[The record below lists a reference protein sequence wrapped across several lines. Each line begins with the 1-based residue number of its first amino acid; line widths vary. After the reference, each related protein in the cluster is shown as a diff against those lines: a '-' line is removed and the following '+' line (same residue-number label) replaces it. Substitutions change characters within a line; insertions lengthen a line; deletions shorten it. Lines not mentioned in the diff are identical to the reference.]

1 MSVKICPEGGFRLSL
16 EIGGEPVET
25 QLIWREGTTYGEAT
39 VRTTDPKHLTKV
51 IALLTNTL
59 GGGLNIEFDQS
70 LLAEDPGCAG
80 LSKFRNGV
88 EADLLRM
95 TLGKLNTRILAIAV
109 ELGID
114 LPDGDS
120 SPVTVERALKQIAEQ
135 ITQAQASE
143 LDTAEKLPPGAGP
156 GETIDVNGPPQASI
170 GGVAVGEAQ
179 AGAKRT
185 RRTKAQIE
193 ADNAAAEAAKK
204 AAAVPAAP
212 AAPAPVVPAQ
222 PTPPNPAATAAFK
235 EDLKAIETALPP
247 PTTVP
252 LKPIET
258 PVVVPETR
266 VEAVKD
272 ELDEMVDLL
281 SNPPMPVELHPL
293 DFKRSAS
300 DRQFLDTASVRL
312 HFGYPLADE
321 YKADPNFNPASPP
334 NSRVN
339 MVTDEGV
346 IALVQWMHAIAERAG
361 RNGKPIGQLD
371 MIFQL
376 GTLEEVIGD
385 AVEKVRK
392 RREAAAAARRAAA
405 AGQ

>member
-1 MSVKICPEGGFRLSL
+1 MSVKINPNGGVDAVC
-16 EIGGEPVET
+16 EIAGQPVRT
-25 QLIWREGTTYGEAT
+25 NITWYVDGLGAHIKVSAANPGRAPQLIG
-39 VRTTDPKHLTKV
+39 
-51 IALLTNTL
+51 LLVNLL
-59 GGGLNIEFDQS
+59 GDGLQVEFDQS

-170 GGVAVGEAQ
+170 GGVAVGEAV

-193 ADNAAAEAAKK
+193 ADNAAEAAKK
-204 AAAVPAAP
+204 SAVPAV
-212 AAPAPVVPAQ
+212 PVAPAQ
-222 PTPPNPAATAAFK
+222 PTPPNPEATAAFK
-235 EDLKAIETALPP
+235 VDMGAIEAKLPP
-247 PTTVP
+247 PATVP
-252 LKPIET
+252 VKP
-258 PVVVPETR
+258 PVEEPVTV
-266 VEAVKD
+266 AVKD
-272 ELDEMVDLL
+272 ELDEMVELL
-281 SNPPMPVELHPL
+281 SNPPLPVDLHPL
-293 DFKRSAS
+293 DLKRNPS
-300 DRQFLDTASVRL
+300 DKKFLDTALVRL
-312 HFGYPLADE
+312 HFGYPLVEE
-321 YKADPNFNPASPP
+321 YKADPNFMPAAPP
-334 NSRVN
+334 NSPVN
-339 MVTDEGV
+339 VGTDEGV
-346 IALVQWMHAIAERAG
+346 VALTQWMEKIAERAA

-371 MIFQL
+371 MMFGL
-376 GTLEEVIGD
+376 GTIEEVVKD

-405 AGQ
+405 GQ

>member
-1 MSVKICPEGGFRLSL
+1 MSVKICPEGGFSLSTTLGEEVVETRLRWCKSAF
-16 EIGGEPVET
+16 GGEIEIRVNDER
-25 QLIWREGTTYGEAT
+25 QLNK
-39 VRTTDPKHLTKV
+39 VLT
-51 IALLTNTL
+51 LLTNTL
-59 GGGLNIEFDQS
+59 GGGLQIEFDQS
-70 LLAEDPGCAG
+70 LLVAEPGCAAQPSKSESLLG
-80 LSKFRNGV
+80 LSRQILV
-88 EADLLRM
+88 LAD
-95 TLGKLNTRILAIAV
+95 K
-109 ELGID
+109 LGID
-114 LPDGDS
+114 LPDADDS
-120 SPVTVERALKQIAEQ
+120 ILTAAEKALGQIAEQ
-135 ITQAQASE
+135 IAQAQASE

-193 ADNAAAEAAKK
+193 ADNAAEAAKK

-222 PTPPNPAATAAFK
+222 PTPPNPAATAAFQ

-252 LKPIET
+252 LKPVEKSEVT
-258 PVVVPETR
+258 VETR
-266 VEAVKD
+266 VERKD
-272 ELDEMVDLL
+272 DLDEMVDLL

-293 DFKRSAS
+293 DLKRSPS
-300 DRQFLDTASVRL
+300 DKQFLDTALVRL
-312 HFGYPLADE
+312 HFQYPLVEE
-321 YKADPNFNPASPP
+321 YKADPNFTPANPQNSPV
-334 NSRVN
+334 SVS
-339 MVTDEGV
+339 TDEGV
-346 IALVQWMHAIAERAG
+346 IALTHWLYKIAERAG
-361 RNGKPIGQLD
+361 QNGKPIGQLD

-405 AGQ
+405 AAQ

>member
-25 QLIWREGTTYGEAT
+25 QLIWREGVTYGEAT

-51 IALLTNTL
+51 VALLTNTL

-70 LLAEDPGCAG
+70 LLTVEPGCAAQPSKSESLLG
-80 LSKFRNGV
+80 LSRQIIV
-88 EADLLRM
+88 LA
-95 TLGKLNTRILAIAV
+95 GK
-109 ELGID
+109 LGID
-114 LPDGDS
+114 LPDADDS
-120 SPVTVERALKQIAEQ
+120 ILTAAEKALGQIAEQ

-193 ADNAAAEAAKK
+193 ADNAAEAAKK
-204 AAAVPAAP
+204 AASTPAAAP
-212 AAPAPVVPAQ
+212 APAPVVPAQ
-222 PTPPNPAATAAFK
+222 PTPPNPAATAAFQ

-252 LKPIET
+252 LKPVEKSE
-258 PVVVPETR
+258 VMVETR
-266 VEAVKD
+266 VERKD
-272 ELDEMVDLL
+272 DLDEMVDLL

-293 DFKRSAS
+293 DLKRSPA
-300 DRQFLDTASVRL
+300 DKQFLDTALVRL
-312 HFGYPLADE
+312 HFQYPLVEE
-321 YKADPNFNPASPP
+321 YKADPNFTPANPQNSP
-334 NSRVN
+334 VN
-339 MVTDEGV
+339 MGTDEGV
-346 IALVQWMHAIAERAG
+346 IALTHWLYKIAERAG
-361 RNGKPIGQLD
+361 QNGKPIGQLD

>member
-1 MSVKICPEGGFRLSL
+1 MSVKICPEGGFSLSTTLGDEVVETRLRWCKSAF
-16 EIGGEPVET
+16 GGEIEIRVTDER
-25 QLIWREGTTYGEAT
+25 QLNK
-39 VRTTDPKHLTKV
+39 VLT
-51 IALLTNTL
+51 LLTNTL
-59 GGGLNIEFDQS
+59 GGGLQIEFDQS
-70 LLAEDPGCAG
+70 LLVTEPGCAAQPSKSESLLG
-80 LSKFRNGV
+80 LSRQII
-88 EADLLRM
+88 ALA
-95 TLGKLNTRILAIAV
+95 GK
-109 ELGID
+109 LGID
-114 LPDGDS
+114 LPDDEDS
-120 SPVTVERALKQIAEQ
+120 VVTAAEKALGQIAEQ

-179 AGAKRT
+179 TGTKRT
-185 RRTKAQIE
+185 RRTRAQIE

-212 AAPAPVVPAQ
+212 APAPAPVVPAQ

-252 LKPIET
+252 LKPVET

-321 YKADPNFNPASPP
+321 YKADPNFNPANPP
-334 NSRVN
+334 TSRVN
-339 MVTDEGV
+339 MGTDEGV
-346 IALVQWMHAIAERAG
+346 AALTHWMSKIAERAAQ
-361 RNGKPIGQLD
+361 NGKPIGQLD

-376 GTLEEVIGD
+376 GTLEGVIGD

-392 RREAAAAARRAAA
+392 RREAAAAARRAAT

>member
-1 MSVKICPEGGFRLSL
+1 MSVKICPEGGFSLSL

-25 QLIWREGTTYGEAT
+25 QLIWREATTYGEAT

-170 GGVAVGEAQ
+170 GGVVVGEAQ
-179 AGAKRT
+179 PGTKRT

-204 AAAVPAAP
+204 AAAAP
-212 AAPAPVVPAQ
+212 AAPTPVVPAQ
-222 PTPPNPAATAAFK
+222 PTPPNPAATAAFQ
-235 EDLKAIETALPP
+235 EDLKAIEAALPP

-252 LKPIET
+252 LKPVET
-258 PVVVPETR
+258 PVSETR
-266 VEAVKD
+266 VEPVKD

-361 RNGKPIGQLD
+361 QNGKPIGQLD

>member
-1 MSVKICPEGGFRLSL
+1 MSVKINPNGGVDAVC
-16 EIGGEPVET
+16 EIAGQPVRT
-25 QLIWREGTTYGEAT
+25 NITWYVDGLGAHIKVSAANPGRAPQLIG
-39 VRTTDPKHLTKV
+39 
-51 IALLTNTL
+51 LLVNLL
-59 GGGLNIEFDQS
+59 GDGLQVEFDQS
-70 LLAEDPGCAG
+70 LLVAAPGCAQPSSG
-80 LSKFRNGV
+80 ASESALSLSRQILV
-88 EADLLRM
+88 LA
-95 TLGKLNTRILAIAV
+95 GK
-109 ELGID
+109 LGID
-114 LPDGDS
+114 LPDADDS
-120 SPVTVERALKQIAEQ
+120 ILTAAEKALGQIAEQ
-135 ITQAQASE
+135 VTQAQESE

-156 GETIDVNGPPQASI
+156 GETIDVNGPPQAQASI
-170 GGVAVGEAQ
+170 GGVPVGEAP
-179 AGAKRT
+179 AGQPKRA

-222 PTPPNPAATAAFK
+222 PTPPNPAATAAFQ

-392 RREAAAAARRAAA
+392 RREAAAAARRAAT

>member
-25 QLIWREGTTYGEAT
+25 RLIWREGFTYGEAT

-51 IALLTNTL
+51 VALLTNTL

-70 LLAEDPGCAG
+70 LLVAEPGCAAQPSSG
-80 LSKFRNGV
+80 VSESALDLSRQ
-88 EADLLRM
+88 
-95 TLGKLNTRILAIAV
+95 ILALAGK
-109 ELGID
+109 LGID
-114 LPDGDS
+114 LPDADDS
-120 SPVTVERALKQIAEQ
+120 ILTGAEKALGQIAEQ
-135 ITQAQASE
+135 ITQAQESE
-143 LDTAEKLPPGAGP
+143 LDPAEKLPPGAGP
-156 GETIDVNGPPQASI
+156 GETIDVNGPPQVQASI
-170 GGVAVGEAQ
+170 GGIAVGEAP
-179 AGAKRT
+179 AGQPKRA

-193 ADNAAAEAAKK
+193 ADNAAAAAAAEAAKK
-204 AAAVPAAP
+204 SAVPAAP
-212 AAPAPVVPAQ
+212 VAPAQ
-222 PTPPNPAATAAFK
+222 PTPPNPEATAAFK
-235 EDLKAIETALPP
+235 ADMGAIEAKLPP
-247 PTTVP
+247 PATVP
-252 LKPIET
+252 VKP
-258 PVVVPETR
+258 PVEEPVTV
-266 VEAVKD
+266 AVKD

-293 DFKRSAS
+293 DFKRSAF

-321 YKADPNFNPASPP
+321 YKADPNFNPANPP
-334 NSRVN
+334 TSRVN
-339 MVTDEGV
+339 MGTDEGV
-346 IALVQWMHAIAERAG
+346 IALTHWMSKIAERAAQ
-361 RNGKPIGQLD
+361 NGKPIGQLD

-392 RREAAAAARRAAA
+392 RREAAAAARRAAT

>member
-1 MSVKICPEGGFRLSL
+1 MSVKICPEGGFSLSTTSGEEAVDTRLRWCKSAF
-16 EIGGEPVET
+16 GGEIEIRVNDER
-25 QLIWREGTTYGEAT
+25 QLNK
-39 VRTTDPKHLTKV
+39 VLT
-51 IALLTNTL
+51 LLTNTL
-59 GGGLNIEFDQS
+59 GGGLQIEFDQS
-70 LLAEDPGCAG
+70 LLTAEPGCAAQPSKSESLLG
-80 LSKFRNGV
+80 LSRQIIV
-88 EADLLRM
+88 LA
-95 TLGKLNTRILAIAV
+95 GKL
-109 ELGID
+109 GIG
-114 LPDGDS
+114 LPDADDS
-120 SPVTVERALKQIAEQ
+120 LLTAAEKALGQIAEQ

-204 AAAVPAAP
+204 AVAVPAAP
-212 AAPAPVVPAQ
+212 AASAPVVPAQ
-222 PTPPNPAATAAFK
+222 PTPPNPAATAAFQ

-252 LKPIET
+252 LKPAET
-258 PVVVPETR
+258 PVAVPETR

-312 HFGYPLADE
+312 HFGYPVTDE
-321 YKADPNFNPASPP
+321 YKADPNFNPANPP
-334 NSRVN
+334 TSRVN
-339 MVTDEGV
+339 MGTDEGV
-346 IALVQWMHAIAERAG
+346 AALTHWMAKIAERAAQ
-361 RNGKPIGQLD
+361 NGKPIGQLD

>member
-25 QLIWREGTTYGEAT
+25 QLIWRERVTYGEAT

-51 IALLTNTL
+51 VALLTNTL

-70 LLAEDPGCAG
+70 LLVAEPGCAAQP
-80 LSKFRNGV
+80 SKS
-88 EADLLRM
+88 ESLLR
-95 TLGKLNTRILAIAV
+95 LSRQILVLAGKV
-109 ELGID
+109 GID
-114 LPDGDS
+114 LYDTGDPLPS
-120 SPVTVERALKQIAEQ
+120 AAEKALGQIAEQ

-170 GGVAVGEAQ
+170 GGVAVGEAV
-179 AGAKRT
+179 AGTKRT

-222 PTPPNPAATAAFK
+222 PTPPNPAATAAFQ

-392 RREAAAAARRAAA
+392 RREAAAAARRAAT

>member
-1 MSVKICPEGGFRLSL
+1 MSVKICPEGGFSLSTTLGEEVVETRLRWCKSAF
-16 EIGGEPVET
+16 GGEIEIRVNDER
-25 QLIWREGTTYGEAT
+25 QLNK
-39 VRTTDPKHLTKV
+39 VLT
-51 IALLTNTL
+51 LLTNTL
-59 GGGLNIEFDQS
+59 GGGLQIEFDQS
-70 LLAEDPGCAG
+70 LLVAEPGCAAQPSKSESLLG
-80 LSKFRNGV
+80 LSRQILV
-88 EADLLRM
+88 LAD
-95 TLGKLNTRILAIAV
+95 K
-109 ELGID
+109 LGID
-114 LPDGDS
+114 LPDADDS
-120 SPVTVERALKQIAEQ
+120 ILTAAEKALGQIAEQ
-135 ITQAQASE
+135 IAQAQASE

-193 ADNAAAEAAKK
+193 ADNAAEAAKK

-222 PTPPNPAATAAFK
+222 PTPPNPAATAAFQ
-235 EDLKAIETALPP
+235 EDLKAIEAALPP

-252 LKPIET
+252 LKPVEKSEVT
-258 PVVVPETR
+258 VETR
-266 VEAVKD
+266 VERKD
-272 ELDEMVDLL
+272 DLDEMVDLL

-293 DFKRSAS
+293 DLKRSPS
-300 DRQFLDTASVRL
+300 DKQFLDTALVRL
-312 HFGYPLADE
+312 HFQYPLVEE
-321 YKADPNFNPASPP
+321 YKADPNFTPANPQNSPV
-334 NSRVN
+334 SVS
-339 MVTDEGV
+339 TDEGV
-346 IALVQWMHAIAERAG
+346 IALTHWLYKIAERAG
-361 RNGKPIGQLD
+361 QNGKPIGQLD